1 MEIGEEAPELGAE
14 PLSLTSDTPLLRAQI
29 KHSIEDAQAF
39 GTRLKSVHKLAD
51 SYAQALNTAAA
62 CWVELIAELREVA
75 VDLPISDEGEQVAAS
90 LKGLSEQVVQ
100 VLAAPLRAFY
110 DNEIKPIRETKKSY
124 DKVRQKYD
132 DAERRS
138 LSLKHQAE
146 PDKVRQADEEL
157 RAKKWQLEL
166 QRFDMY
172 AELESVQLRRKLLP
186 QHAADFL
193 HAHVACFHTSFGVL
207 SAMETRSMVERV
219 EAMGVTLEER
229 KQLRQRER
237 LQVAGQSQR
246 HGTALSPGEQGARE
260 AVVVADAELGSQQQG
275 LLFHQVS
282 TTLSRTFSPNSNGA
296 GEQNMGR
303 QSKKF
308 KRRWCVVSDG
318 YMFVYRWKGK
328 DQINVGV
335 TNVKVQLNLLLCSVK
350 PDDAKIRFCFLL
362 VNQNGDVHRF
372 QAGSEADMRTWLAC
386 IQNAIG
392 SALNAQPLLPR
403 TSYDDGFEQP
413 DGSASNVAVS
423 RKRSFERQKQAT
435 LRLQALLS
443 SPGNAMCADCSTS
456 SHLTWAAINLGIF
469 LCIDCAGIHRGLGTH
484 ISKVRS
490 LELDT
495 REWSESQL
503 ELM

>member
-1 MEIGEEAPELGAE
+1 MHRRQGSGGGAMEIGEEAPELGAE

-75 VDLPISDEGEQVAAS
+75 VDLPLSDEGEQVAAS
-90 LKGLSEQVVQ
+90 LTGLSEQVVQ

-275 LLFHQVS
+275 LLFHQVC
-282 TTLSRTFSPNSNGA
+282 TTNFQDIFAELKRCWRTEHGPAVEEVQAPVVCGLGRLHVCLPVEGQGSDQCRRDERQGA
-296 GEQNMGR
+296 AEPAALLGQAGR
-303 QSKKF
+303 RQDPLLLLARQP
-308 KRRWCVVSDG
+308 KRRRAPLPG
-318 YMFVYRWKGK
+318 
-328 DQINVGV
+328 
-335 TNVKVQLNLLLCSVK
+335 
-350 PDDAKIRFCFLL
+350 RFGGGHADVACLHSERDRQRAQRAAAAAADL
-362 VNQNGDVHRF
+362 VRRRF
-372 QAGSEADMRTWLAC
+372 R
-386 IQNAIG
+386 
-392 SALNAQPLLPR
+392 
-403 TSYDDGFEQP
+403 
-413 DGSASNVAVS
+413 
-423 RKRSFERQKQAT
+423 
-435 LRLQALLS
+435 
-443 SPGNAMCADCSTS
+443 
-456 SHLTWAAINLGIF
+456 AA
-469 LCIDCAGIHRGLGTH
+469 
-484 ISKVRS
+484 
-490 LELDT
+490 
-495 REWSESQL
+495 
-503 ELM
+503 